1 MIRIVLV
8 ALLLAAVLACES
20 PPAEG
25 CKGRPGESGIDFD
38 CGDSADAA
46 WQDRSLDEAERGME
60 ERSPGGRL

>member
-1 MIRIVLV
+1 MTWIALV
-8 ALLLAAVLACES
+8 TLLLATALACES
-20 PPAEG
+20 PPEEG

-60 ERSPGGRL
+60 ERSPGGRP